1 MNITAKRFKTFGYV
15 TLVIVSISVLAL
27 GLVQAQREPA
37 LAELAIKPDDLK
49 GLPGI
54 SGFKFIRSGPSSVTD
69 STQPLSDSNA
79 NLLLND
85 ALMYE
90 EAYAAAATIWDEANR
105 VGAFMGNY
113 LYRYPDPTQARG
125 IADQMIGAIL
135 RYPGSHLSGLQTQDG
150 PISGR
155 TAMFIGSEGDAIYW
169 FVGTQDNVLI
179 LLMVNGPS
187 TPSTEELFKALVTR
201 ALYPTS

>member
-1 MNITAKRFKTFGYV
+1 MNSAAKRWKMFV
-15 TLVIVSISVLAL
+15 CVALVVVSISVLAL

-54 SGFKFIRSGPSSVTD
+54 SGFKFIRSGLSSVTD
-69 STQPLSDSNA
+69 FTQPLNDSNA

-90 EAYAAAATIWDEANR
+90 EAYATTATVWDETNQ
-105 VGAFMGNY
+105 VVAFIGNY

-125 IADQMIGAIL
+125 TADRLIGAIL
-135 RYPGSHLSGLQTQDG
+135 RYHPGSHLISLETQDE
-150 PISGR
+150 PMSGQ
-155 TAMFIGSEGDAIYW
+155 TAILIGSEGDTIYW
-169 FVGTQDNVLI
+169 FISAQDNVLV

-187 TPSTEELFKALVTR
+187 TPSTEGVFKTLVAR
-201 ALYPTS
+201 VLR

>member
-1 MNITAKRFKTFGYV
+1 MNSVAKRKMFV
-15 TLVIVSISVLAL
+15 CVALVAVSIPVLAL

-54 SGFKFIRSGPSSVTD
+54 SGFKFIKSGPSSVTD
-69 STQPLSDSNA
+69 STQPLSDSTD
-79 NLLLND
+79 LLLNN

-90 EAYAAAATIWDEANR
+90 EVYAAAATIGDEANR
-105 VGAFMGNY
+105 VVAVMGNY
-113 LYRYPDPTQARG
+113 LYRYPDPTQAQG
-125 IADQMIGAIL
+125 SADQVIGAIL
-135 RYPGSHLSGLQTQDG
+135 RYHPGGHLIGLQTQDG

-155 TAMFIGSEGDAIYW
+155 TAMFIASEGDAVYW

-179 LLMVNGPS
+179 LLMVNGPATS
-187 TPSTEELFKALVTR
+187 STEELFKALVTR
-201 ALYPTS
+201 ALR